1 MLTFEANTLTC
12 DQFRNLEG
20 GRTSLD
26 HPMSSMGFVRRHKWQ
41 ILGGT
46 VAVGTG
52 LALWRALRGIPLRQ
66 ILAIASQNR
75 DRSQGEVDVALKSGD
90 GTRLFVVRGRPDPL
104 TCGSEMAH
112 GRRFCGDA
120 MHLFRACADATQ
132 PGAKPCGP
140 ESSIDCWPLSPRA
153 YLQACLRDLR
163 NDLSALVDVQE
174 KQAAVKAVD
183 RSNTAERL
191 QTFKELSTAALTRSV
206 AAVYVV
212 GAMQLLIQTQVFQL
226 VRLQRQGRHLDEE
239 AQRRFLT
246 LVKALHAGEASI
258 LAQLVLRVELAVL
271 AHLFLPAD
279 ACLQGWLHAVS
290 PAELFADANAEG
302 MRLEVPD

>member
-1 MLTFEANTLTC
+1 
-12 DQFRNLEG
+12 
-20 GRTSLD
+20 
-26 HPMSSMGFVRRHKWQ
+26 MSSMGFVRRHKWQ

-90 GTRLFVVRGRPDPL
+90 GTRLFV
-104 TCGSEMAH
+104 
-112 GRRFCGDA
+112 
-120 MHLFRACADATQ
+120 
-132 PGAKPCGP
+132 
-140 ESSIDCWPLSPRA
+140 
-153 YLQACLRDLR
+153 ACLRDLR